1 LITLNALDA
10 EVQQM
15 IGAIS
20 SYSLIEC
27 QPTNNTF
34 TIPSTI
40 HLWLRESQDDTQL
53 EDRLWDAFRLISK
66 SVSKEPQVSEDFTF
80 ERRIPIHLH
89 ACWKNIHDHFRPQ
102 DLKHY
107 PNTLPMYHAA
117 CLLSRQGMWTDAKDI
132 FWRIMA
138 ISKRVLGLEHPATL
152 NNMFNLAAVYVNTGR
167 WTDAEEL
174 IVNVLNARKGKLGHE
189 HYETIRC
196 KVCHADICSNQG
208 RLIEAENL
216 ELEVLKWRKRFLPHD
231 HPDTLAS
238 FSNLAWTYTA
248 QGLWKEAEGF
258 DMQALEGRKRV
269 LGNEHPDT
277 QASNESCLHI

>member
-1 LITLNALDA
+1 MNALDA

-20 SYSLIEC
+20 SYSLIER

-40 HLWLRESQDDTQL
+40 HLWLRESRDDTQL

-132 FWRIMA
+132 FWRIMTV
-138 ISKRVLGLEHPATL
+138 SKRVLGLEHPATL
-152 NNMFNLAAVYVNTGR
+152 NSMFNLAAVYVNTGR
-167 WTDAEEL
+167 WTDAEEFDCECFECKKEKTGPWAL
-174 IVNVLNARKGKLGHE
+174 WNNTVQGMPCRHMLKPRPVNWSRKLGVRGSE
-189 HYETIRC
+189 MEKAIFTPRPPRYSD
-196 KVCHADICSNQG
+196 K
-208 RLIEAENL
+208 L
-216 ELEVLKWRKRFLPHD
+216 
-231 HPDTLAS
+231 
-238 FSNLAWTYTA
+238 
-248 QGLWKEAEGF
+248 
-258 DMQALEGRKRV
+258 
-269 LGNEHPDT
+269 
-277 QASNESCLHI
+277 